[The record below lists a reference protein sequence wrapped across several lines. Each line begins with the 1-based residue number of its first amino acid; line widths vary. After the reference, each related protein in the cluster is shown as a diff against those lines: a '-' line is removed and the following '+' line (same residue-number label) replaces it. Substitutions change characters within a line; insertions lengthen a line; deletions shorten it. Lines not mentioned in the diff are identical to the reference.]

1 MCNLKILVTSRK
13 WHSHCTFAV
22 RKLSISSSVH
32 YKKCMIRQVTHPTL
46 YITQRDKIIGLT
58 RLRAL
63 YVEIDT
69 QVEKALGLIFRRSTA
84 VYTRHF
90 WLQIIQGKSCW
101 VYLEIRISFGNL
113 HDESST
119 FG

>member
-1 MCNLKILVTSRK
+1 MLL
-13 WHSHCTFAV
+13 
-22 RKLSISSSVH
+22 
-32 YKKCMIRQVTHPTL
+32 TH
-46 YITQRDKIIGLT
+46 YITHRDKTIGLT
-58 RLRAL
+58 RLRPL

-69 QVEKALGLIFRRSTA
+69 QVEKALGLIFKRSTTMYA
-84 VYTRHF
+84 SHI

-113 HDESST
+113 HDELST